1 MGLLLMSNKERLR
14 KATFEMVKQGK
25 LTLVMAANQCDI
37 SYRQALRLY
46 KRYKSQGDP
55 GLIHIARGRASNY
68 GHPNREKIIALY
80 KEKYEGF
87 GPTLAAEKLAEDDE
101 LIVDHDTLR
110 TWLLEENLW
119 HRQRKRLPYRQQRE
133 CRAQFGELVQMD
145 GSIHDWLEEGR
156 HRCLLNMVDDATSKT
171 FSHLES
177 GETTRCVFLTV
188 WKWIERY
195 GIPLALYVDFKNVYV
210 TPKNICHF
218 ERACGKLGIR
228 IIKAHS
234 PQAKGR
240 VERNHAVYQD
250 RFVKELRLKKVKTVE
265 QANEVLVNG
274 FIDKLNQ
281 KFEKLARNSQSAHR
295 PLNGIDLNQIFCWE
309 YERQIQNDWTFSFQ
323 NKCYQ
328 VKKPFGCTVSPK
340 VRVCVRKHL
349 DDTVTAWYKGEKL
362 LIKILDKRPKLIV
375 IKVPEKN
382 IISFAERGKL
392 GREKSS
398 WDKSNTEIFNTPRQT
413 EADYVSRAYKTSRC
427 LKSG

>member
-1 MGLLLMSNKERLR
+1 MGHLIMSDKERLR
-14 KATFEMVKQGK
+14 KALFEMVKQGK
-25 LTLVMAANQCDI
+25 ITLLMAAIQSAM
-37 SYRQALRLY
+37 SYRNAKRLY
-46 KRYKSQGDP
+46 SRYRREGDA
-55 GLIHIARGRASNY
+55 GLVHKARGQASNH
-68 GHPNREKIIALY
+68 GHPNRKQIIALY

-87 GPTLAAEKLAEDDE
+87 GPTLASEKLAEDDKF
-101 LIVDHDTLR
+101 IVDHDTLR
-110 TWLLEENLW
+110 AWLLEENLW
-119 HRQRKRLPYRQQRE
+119 CRQRKRLPYRQQRE
-133 CRAQFGELVQMD
+133 RRAQFGELVQMD
-145 GSIHDWLEEGR
+145 GSIHDWLEEGC

-171 FSHLES
+171 LSHLES
-177 GETTRCVFLTV
+177 GETTRCVFISV
-188 WKWIERY
+188 WKWIELY

-265 QANEVLVNG
+265 QANEVLANG

-281 KFEKLARNSQSAHR
+281 KFEKLARNPQSAHR

-328 VKKPFGCTVSPK
+328 VKKPYGCTVRPK
-340 VRVCVRKHL
+340 VKVCVRKHL
-349 DDTVTAWYKGEKL
+349 DNTVTAWYKGEKL
-362 LIKILDKRPKLIV
+362 LITILDKRPKLIE

-382 IISFAERGKL
+382 VISFAKRGRL

-398 WDKSNTEIFNTPRQT
+398 WDKSSTEIFNTPRYV
-413 EADYVSRAYKTSRC
+413 EVDYVSRAYKTSRR